1 MARFAGLS
9 GVKFHMA
16 WQGLA
21 AKKGEMMSFDTF
33 LSRMSRVA
41 VICGVMLPAAG
52 CSFFKPLGT
61 KRLNADLLAVQ
72 GTAPDR
78 WVMLPKPPAGAAT
91 GWLDD
96 FGSTKLKALVNRAIT
111 ANPSLKAAEARVRQ
125 ARAQVVQEG
134 ASLFP
139 QVGVNGFA
147 SRAQAPG
154 DQRFAGI
161 NQIANRFNWT
171 VNVAWDVDF
180 WGVVADGRRAAV
192 ARMEASD
199 ETWHAARLSLAA
211 NTVQTAVT
219 LAETESLRR
228 LAEENIRVRKTQLG
242 ILERQLDRGIDPE
255 RAALDVTL
263 SRADLARAE
272 STLQQRGRTA
282 DETRRALEALLG
294 DYPAGKEGG
303 IGTLPN
309 LHRGVPAG
317 LPSEMLLRRPDLRA
331 AERRVAAALADESS
345 AKKALL
351 PSFRITGAFGRTSQ
365 QLHQLIRPESALWN
379 LGTQAAQTIFQ
390 GGRLKAGIDLER
402 ARYDENLQT
411 YANSVLTAFRE
422 VETALAAEQFLTA
435 QEAALQQAAAL
446 ASQAEKLALS
456 QYEKGL
462 SDVLTLL
469 DTRQRTFDAES
480 ALIAV
485 KAQRLRNRAAL
496 HLALGGD
503 FSSTATP

>member
-1 MARFAGLS
+1 M
-9 GVKFHMA
+9 
-16 WQGLA
+16 
-21 AKKGEMMSFDTF
+21 
-33 LSRMSRVA
+33 
-41 VICGVMLPAAG
+41 
-52 CSFFKPLGT
+52 
-61 KRLNADLLAVQ
+61 
-72 GTAPDR
+72 
-78 WVMLPKPPAGAAT
+78 
-91 GWLDD
+91 
-96 FGSTKLKALVNRAIT
+96 
-111 ANPSLKAAEARVRQ
+111 
-125 ARAQVVQEG
+125 
-134 ASLFP
+134 
-139 QVGVNGFA
+139 
-147 SRAQAPG
+147 
-154 DQRFAGI
+154 
-161 NQIANRFNWT
+161 
-171 VNVAWDVDF
+171 
-180 WGVVADGRRAAV
+180 
-192 ARMEASD
+192 
-199 ETWHAARLSLAA
+199 
-211 NTVQTAVT
+211 
-219 LAETESLRR
+219 
-228 LAEENIRVRKTQLG
+228 
-242 ILERQLDRGIDPE
+242 
-255 RAALDVTL
+255 
-263 SRADLARAE
+263 
-272 STLQQRGRTA
+272 
-282 DETRRALEALLG
+282 
-294 DYPAGKEGG
+294 
-303 IGTLPN
+303 GTLPN

-317 LPSEMLLRRPDLRA
+317 LPSQMLLRRPDLRA

-435 QEAALQQAAAL
+435 QEAALQQAASL